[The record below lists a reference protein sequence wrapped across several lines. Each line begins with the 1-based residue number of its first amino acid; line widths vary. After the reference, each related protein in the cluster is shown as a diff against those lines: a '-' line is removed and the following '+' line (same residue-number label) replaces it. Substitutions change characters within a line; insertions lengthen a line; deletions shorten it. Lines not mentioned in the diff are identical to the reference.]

1 MNKYS
6 TPIKYGIIGALVSC
20 ITSFIAYMFYRQLFA
35 SFMSQILVGLVIFAI
50 GVFIPVWGGVTF
62 RAERGGILLFKDAF
76 LGVFIICA
84 ISSAGSGL
92 MTYVIPNII
101 DPDYAPKLM
110 ELVQTTTRESMEK
123 FGAPDDKI
131 EEAMG
136 RFKIENFKPNALG
149 ALKGYGISLIWG
161 AVLSLI
167 IAAFIKR
174 KPDTNVIPETDMGT
188 SS

>member
-20 ITSFIAYMFYRQLFA
+20 ITSFTAYMFYRQLFS
-35 SFMSQILVGLVIFAI
+35 SFVSQMLVGIIIFGI

-62 RAERGGILLFKDAF
+62 RAERGGVLSFKDAF

-84 ISSAGSGL
+84 LSFAGSGL
-92 MTYVIPNII
+92 MTYIIPNII

-110 ELVQTTTRESMEK
+110 EMVETTTRESMEK

-136 RFKIENFKPNALG
+136 RFKIENFKPDALG
-149 ALKGYGISLIWG
+149 ALKSYGGSLIWG
-161 AVLSLI
+161 AILSLI
-167 IAAFIKR
+167 IAAFIR
-174 KPDTNVIPETDMGT
+174 RRADTNAGPVTDMGA